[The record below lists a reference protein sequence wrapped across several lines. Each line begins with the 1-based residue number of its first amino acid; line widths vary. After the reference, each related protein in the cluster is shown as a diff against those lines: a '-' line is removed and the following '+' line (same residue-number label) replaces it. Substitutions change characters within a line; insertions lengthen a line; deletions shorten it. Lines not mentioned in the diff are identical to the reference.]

1 MKTDLTEFE
10 DWLLENGR
18 AAKTIRNTIG
28 DLERIQRS
36 VPILSRDDFR
46 KWIRQS
52 RTAGMLNVTFNHYV
66 RSINQYCTFM
76 KWEKFPWARE
86 AKNVVIKT
94 VTEEQKA
101 ALFNAFEGYE
111 GKRDRAIASLE
122 FGCGLRIG
130 EIWNLQLKDIAEDHL
145 RVRGK
150 NEKVRD
156 VWLPAEVRKAVSDY
170 LEIRLPTDSNYVFTS
185 RKGRMSYEYIRQR
198 MARVA
203 ARAGV
208 RFHNHMAR
216 HTYATELLRQGI
228 SIYAVSKILG
238 HQDLETTSIY
248 AHLDQGE
255 VIDEIKGK
263 VKKRFFLAEAVK
275 C

>member
-1 MKTDLTEFE
+1 MKANLTEFE
-10 DWLLENGR
+10 DSLLENGR

-36 VPILSRDDFR
+36 VPILSRDDLR

-66 RSINQYCTFM
+66 RSINLYCTFM

-122 FGCGLRIG
+122 FGCGLGID
-130 EIWNLQLKDIAEDHL
+130 EIWNLHLKDIAEDYL
-145 RVRGK
+145 RIRGN
-150 NEKVRD
+150 NEK
-156 VWLPAEVRKAVSDY
+156 VRKAVSNY
-170 LEIRLPTDSNYVFTS
+170 LEIRLPTDRNYVFTS
-185 RKGRMSYEYIRQR
+185 RKGRMSYETIRQR
-198 MARVA
+198 MARIA

-208 RFHNHMAR
+208 RFHTDMAR

-263 VKKRFFLAEAVK
+263 AKKRFFIAEAVK